1 MTGVLLQVGISSK
14 LRKPF
19 VTMGTVENVRVL
31 GKCMKLTKISQP
43 FTLKENIIHFPLKPC
58 SILMINC
65 YCKSLLFQ
73 LFSVDQSNRGAA
85 CFFGPTP
92 TEPKSLNQPTHD
104 AQTSE
109 SPQEELTEP
118 VPNKR
123 MKNTSSTQLTESVA
137 LLGNPDNESSTIPL
151 PANNYNDWIKV
162 PSRSKFSKLR

>member
-1 MTGVLLQVGISSK
+1 M
-14 LRKPF
+14 
-19 VTMGTVENVRVL
+19 
-31 GKCMKLTKISQP
+31 
-43 FTLKENIIHFPLKPC
+43 
-58 SILMINC
+58 
-65 YCKSLLFQ
+65 
-73 LFSVDQSNRGAA
+73 DQSNREAA

-92 TEPKSLNQPTHD
+92 TEPKSLNQPTHE

-151 PANNYNDWIKV
+151 PANNYNDWMAKGKRVVSNIV
-162 PSRSKFSKLR
+162 ENSKGNF

>member
-1 MTGVLLQVGISSK
+1 
-14 LRKPF
+14 
-19 VTMGTVENVRVL
+19 MGTVENVRVL

-43 FTLKENIIHFPLKPC
+43 FTLKDNIIHFPLKPC

-162 PSRSKFSKLR
+162 PSRRKFSVMR